1 MNVIWYAR
9 SQKRY
14 SWGFGKKTLR
24 CADDSGKK
32 DLAIKIAYI
41 FSISLIFY
49 ILAYNL
55 YFASMD
61 SIKCSFYVSV
71 KYESAAFVSDE
82 CMFLIPISHLPW
94 LYQNEIHYWV
104 YFSWLNFGFH
114 GRTETFFNGCIGAN
128 VPLEFIPERNRK
140 LPLI

>member
-14 SWGFGKKTLR
+14 TWGFGKKTLR
-24 CADDSGKK
+24 FVDESGKK
-32 DLAIKIAYI
+32 DLAIKMLTSLTHALLKFFLYNSYI
-41 FSISLIFY
+41 
-49 ILAYNL
+49 
-55 YFASMD
+55 ASMD

-82 CMFLIPISHLPW
+82 YRFLIPISHLRW

-128 VPLEFIPERNRK
+128 VLLEFIPERNRK